1 MLLSHL
7 ITGNN
12 KVILRY
18 MKNFTTFESRTG
30 NNLRPLPFH
39 TIDAMWWEVLDA
51 NGKATW
57 HKHLTDA
64 LMVAECVHRLDDLSS
79 EARRYWGTVANS

>member
-1 MLLSHL
+1 
-7 ITGNN
+7 
-12 KVILRY
+12 

-39 TIDAMWWEVLDA
+39 TFYGEKWEVLDA

-64 LMVAECVHRLDDLSS
+64 LMYVEGVHRLDDLSS
-79 EARRYWGTVANS
+79 EARQYWNLVAMS

>member
-1 MLLSHL
+1 
-7 ITGNN
+7 
-12 KVILRY
+12 

-64 LMVAECVHRLDDLSS
+64 LMWVEGVHRLDDLSS
-79 EARRYWGTVANS
+79 EARQYWNLVAMS